1 MKINEFYEGNDINFD
16 AELDKDDDYGSETNF
31 KQEAMQ
37 VQLMKVSDSE
47 PGPDI
52 KNPLRTVTTD
62 DGDTVRV
69 EHGEAVAMLK
79 ILQMPMKPDKKMEI
93 MKQIQTTDGL
103 NQMLDF
109 VKTRGLAK

>member
-1 MKINEFYEGNDINFD
+1 MRINEFYEGNDIDFD
-16 AELDKDDDYGSETNF
+16 VSLDKDDDYGSETNF

-37 VQLMKVSDSE
+37 LQLMKISDSE
-47 PGPDI
+47 PSADI

-79 ILQMPMKPDKKMEI
+79 LLQMSMKPDKKMEI

-103 NQMLDF
+103 NQMIDF
-109 VKTRGLAK
+109 VNKHGLAK

>member
-1 MKINEFYEGNDINFD
+1 MKINEFYEGGDLNFD
-16 AELDKDDDYGSETNF
+16 AELDKDDEYGSETDF
-31 KQEAMQ
+31 KQDAMQ
-37 VQLMKVSDSE
+37 IQLMKISDSE

-62 DGDTVRV
+62 DGDTIKI

-79 ILQMPMKPDKKMEI
+79 ILQMPMKPEKKMEI
-93 MKQIQTTDGL
+93 MRQIQNTDGL

-109 VKTRGLAK
+109 VQKRGLAK

>member
-1 MKINEFYEGNDINFD
+1 MKINKFYEGNDINFD
-16 AELDKDDDYGSETNF
+16 AELDNDDGHGNETDF

-37 VQLMKVSDSE
+37 IQLMKISDSE

-62 DGDTVRV
+62 DGDTVRI

-93 MKQIQTTDGL
+93 MRQIQTTDGL

-109 VKTRGLAK
+109 VQKRGLAK

>member
-1 MKINEFYEGNDINFD
+1 MRINEFYEGNDIDFD
-16 AELDKDDDYGSETNF
+16 ASLDTDDYGSETNF

-47 PGPDI
+47 ASADI

-69 EHGEAVAMLK
+69 EHSEAVAMLK
-79 ILQMPMKPDKKMEI
+79 LLQMPMKSEKKMEI

-103 NQMLDF
+103 NQMIDF
-109 VKTRGLAK
+109 VNKHGFVK

>member
-1 MKINEFYEGNDINFD
+1 MKINEFYEGNDLDFD
-16 AELDKDDDYGSETNF
+16 TDQDNDYGSETNF

-37 VQLMKVSDSE
+37 VQLMKISDSE
-47 PGPDI
+47 PGPNI
-52 KNPLRTVTTD
+52 KNPLRKVTTD
-62 DGDTVRV
+62 DGDTVRI

-93 MKQIQTTDGL
+93 MRQIQNTDGL

-109 VKTRGLAK
+109 VQKRGLAK

>member
-16 AELDKDDDYGSETNF
+16 AELDKDEYDDGINF

-37 VQLMKVSDSE
+37 LQLMKISDSE

-62 DGDTVRV
+62 DGDTVSV

-79 ILQMPMKPDKKMEI
+79 ILQMPIKPDKKMEI